1 MLNESGGN
9 PFTNLS
15 LYSNKLVKRMFEESQ
30 EMQEVGLKL
39 RLQFAAT
46 LGTNLLTRDYPA
58 MHLFDGSMD
67 RCLDVCWDESS
78 RLMLQKFR
86 PPPMPAF
93 EQAREALVE
102 AFRPAN
108 EAMARIILPPN
119 LHDAVGEVSVKDVRA
134 FVGEEAIPLYLIP
147 RCRTAIRLLHAK
159 DSAAR
164 RKVLNSCF
172 TSIVD
177 DCERLLLD
185 SKVKNIQE
193 QVDLALQGISAVRDG
208 HTVPAQALFAVLFD
222 TLVTRLY
229 PNKDHF
235 KQLKKREEDAKIPE
249 ELASLPYREMW
260 VWHPVWNAHVVFYAN
275 RGDKVPHKFSR
286 HASVHAAMHRQYNKR
301 NCIQALMLVAS
312 LVGYANN
319 SD

>member
-1 MLNESGGN
+1 MLNENGRN
-9 PFTNLS
+9 TFRALS
-15 LYSNKLVKRMFEESQ
+15 VDSNKIAAQMFEESQ
-30 EMQEVGLKL
+30 EMQEMGLKL

-46 LGTNLLTRDYPA
+46 VGTNLLTHDYSA
-58 MHLFDGSMD
+58 TDLYDGSMD
-67 RCLDVCWDESS
+67 RYLDACWDEST
-78 RLMLQKFR
+78 RLMLDKFS

-93 EQAREALVE
+93 ERAREALVE

-108 EAMARIILPPN
+108 EAIARIILPPN
-119 LHDAVGEVSVKDVRA
+119 LHDAVGDVSVKDVRA

-147 RCRTAIRLLHAK
+147 RCRTAIRLLRAK

-185 SKVKNIQE
+185 SKVKNIEE
-193 QVDLALQGISAVRDG
+193 QVDLALQGIRAVRDG

-222 TLVTRLY
+222 TLVARLY

-275 RGDKVPHKFSR
+275 RGDKVPYKFSR
-286 HASVHAAMHRQYNKR
+286 HASVHAAKRRQYSKR
-301 NCIQALMLVAS
+301 NCIQALMLVTS
-312 LVGYANN
+312 LVGYANS